1 MKEKNKE
8 FQKAL
13 LSEQLKVSR
22 LVDMKVRNW
31 AES

>member
-1 MKEKNKE
+1 MKEKKKE

>member
-1 MKEKNKE
+1 VKEKKKE